1 MNRIERD
8 ENGYEFQ
15 PTTWTPDRQTPPSGE
30 ALVRLLNADWGQIG
44 DAFRSLSEALES
56 VRIVTAASVHEAAT
70 ARRRDTLH
78 REAAAALGR
87 GDRATH
93 RKKLAELR
101 RLPRRHP

>member
-1 MNRIERD
+1 MSRIERD

-15 PTTWTPDRQTPPSGE
+15 PTTWGTRPSVETLTEFVKATRTAFEEFNATVAGVVVE
-30 ALVRLLNADWGQIG
+30 LHRAGLVID
-44 DAFRSLSEALES
+44 E
-56 VRIVTAASVHEAAT
+56 AT
-70 ARRRDTLH
+70 ATRRRDTLH